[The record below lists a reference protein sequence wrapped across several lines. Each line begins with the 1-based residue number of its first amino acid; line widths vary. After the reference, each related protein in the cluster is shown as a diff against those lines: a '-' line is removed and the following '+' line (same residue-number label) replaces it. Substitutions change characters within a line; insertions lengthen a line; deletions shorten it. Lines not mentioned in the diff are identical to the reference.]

1 MKKKILLWLNADLID
16 FCMSYYLQKITD
28 AEFYAIIDI
37 TNKPKKF
44 FNKQKLVQ
52 FKKIWFY
59 HDHIKTDKPLD
70 LDHLTDI
77 EKRFNLNLWE
87 LSLNERIFYLFNEF
101 HKFTR
106 HEILS
111 ILDCECTFFD
121 KILHEVKPD
130 FFITNKTALHHEHLF
145 YIMCKSNGVK
155 TFMLSQP
162 NLGYRYMIS
171 SSENPGVFDSLKTL
185 DDTQSTNRTLEDL
198 TKYLD
203 GASLETQI
211 KNYRSEYRKSKNDKL
226 NAFKNFIIN
235 KNLNIKSHYTYSGR
249 TKYRVLKSELVASFR
264 RKKRKNFI
272 DHHLKSELPS
282 TPFVYFALG
291 VDEERHI
298 LLSAPFYTNQIET
311 IRNIAKAMP
320 IKFQLVVKE
329 NPNQEVRDWRKISEY
344 KEMLQIPNVTLL
356 HPSFPTKKIYQ
367 ACSIVITTG
376 GTTGFEGAFYGK
388 PSIILSDLGYQILPS
403 VYRLDSAENLSQTIK
418 KALETKFDVTALDK
432 YINFIEKNT
441 FVFHLKDLENKYHNA
456 FYFGGNLV
464 DVDIS
469 IDTMK
474 KFLEE
479 NKSDLMLLAN
489 EYMKKINLGMK

>member
-1 MKKKILLWLNADLID
+1 MKKKIFLWLNADLID

-59 HDHIKTDKPLD
+59 HDHVKTDKPLD

-130 FFITNKTALHHEHLF
+130 FFITNKTGLHQEHLF

-155 TFMLSQP
+155 TLMLSQP
-162 NLGYRYMIS
+162 NLAYRYMIS

-185 DDTQSTNRTLEDL
+185 DDIPSTNRTIDDL
-198 TKYLD
+198 TNYLD
-203 GASLETQI
+203 NASLETQI

-235 KNLNIKSHYTYSGR
+235 KNLNIKS
-249 TKYRVLKSELVASFR
+249 R
-264 RKKRKNFI
+264 RF
-272 DHHLKSELPS
+272 
-282 TPFVYFALG
+282 
-291 VDEERHI
+291 
-298 LLSAPFYTNQIET
+298 
-311 IRNIAKAMP
+311 
-320 IKFQLVVKE
+320 
-329 NPNQEVRDWRKISEY
+329 
-344 KEMLQIPNVTLL
+344 QIP
-356 HPSFPTKKIYQ
+356 
-367 ACSIVITTG
+367 
-376 GTTGFEGAFYGK
+376 
-388 PSIILSDLGYQILPS
+388 
-403 VYRLDSAENLSQTIK
+403 
-418 KALETKFDVTALDK
+418 
-432 YINFIEKNT
+432 
-441 FVFHLKDLENKYHNA
+441 
-456 FYFGGNLV
+456 
-464 DVDIS
+464 
-469 IDTMK
+469 
-474 KFLEE
+474 
-479 NKSDLMLLAN
+479 
-489 EYMKKINLGMK
+489 

>member
-1 MKKKILLWLNADLID
+1 MKKKIFLWLNADLID
-16 FCMSYYLQKITD
+16 FCMSYYLQKISD

-59 HDHIKTDKPLD
+59 HDHVKTDKPLD
-70 LDHLTDI
+70 LDHLADI

-87 LSLNERIFYLFNEF
+87 LSLNERIFYWFNKF

-106 HEILS
+106 DEILS
-111 ILDCECTFFD
+111 ILDCECTLFEQ
-121 KILHEVKPD
+121 ILYEVKPD

-145 YIMCKSNGVK
+145 YVMCKSNGVK
-155 TFMLSQP
+155 TLMLSQP

-185 DDTQSTNRTLEDL
+185 DGIQSTNRTLEEL
-198 TKYLD
+198 TNYLD
-203 GASLETQI
+203 GASLATQA

-226 NAFKNFIIN
+226 IALKNFITN
-235 KNLNIKSHYTYSGR
+235 KNLNIKSHYTYFGR
-249 TKYRVLKSELVASFR
+249 TKYRVLKAELISLSQ

-272 DHHLKSELPS
+272 DHYLKTELPS
-282 TPFVYFALG
+282 TPFIYFALG
-291 VDEERHI
+291 VDQERHV

-329 NPNQEVRDWRKISEY
+329 NPNQEMRDWRKISEY
-344 KEMLQIPNVTLL
+344 EEILQIPNVTLL
-356 HPSFPTKKIYQ
+356 HPSFPTKQIYQ
-367 ACSIVITTG
+367 TCSIAITTG
-376 GTTGFEGAFYGK
+376 GTTGFEAAFYGK

-403 VYRLDSAENLSQTIK
+403 VYRLDSMENLSHTIK
-418 KALETKFDVTALDK
+418 KALVTKFDAASLDK
-432 YINFIEKNT
+432 YLNFIEKNT
-441 FVFHLKDLENKYHNA
+441 FVFPLKDLENRYHNA

-469 IDTMK
+469 TDKMK
-474 KFLEE
+474 KFLAE
-479 NKSDLMLLAN
+479 NESDLMLLAN
-489 EYMKKINLGMK
+489 EYMKKINLGTE

>member
-1 MKKKILLWLNADLID
+1 M
-16 FCMSYYLQKITD
+16 
-28 AEFYAIIDI
+28 
-37 TNKPKKF
+37 
-44 FNKQKLVQ
+44 
-52 FKKIWFY
+52 
-59 HDHIKTDKPLD
+59 
-70 LDHLTDI
+70 
-77 EKRFNLNLWE
+77 
-87 LSLNERIFYLFNEF
+87 
-101 HKFTR
+101 
-106 HEILS
+106 
-111 ILDCECTFFD
+111 
-121 KILHEVKPD
+121 
-130 FFITNKTALHHEHLF
+130 
-145 YIMCKSNGVK
+145 
-155 TFMLSQP
+155 
-162 NLGYRYMIS
+162 
-171 SSENPGVFDSLKTL
+171 
-185 DDTQSTNRTLEDL
+185 
-198 TKYLD
+198 
-203 GASLETQI
+203 
-211 KNYRSEYRKSKNDKL
+211 
-226 NAFKNFIIN
+226 
-235 KNLNIKSHYTYSGR
+235 
-249 TKYRVLKSELVASFR
+249 
-264 RKKRKNFI
+264 
-272 DHHLKSELPS
+272 PS

-356 HPSFPTKKIYQ
+356 HPSFPTKKIYK

-489 EYMKKINLGMK
+489 EYMEKINLGMK